1 MKAFGLLITLA
12 LVSCDSTGNTN
23 QPEIESAV
31 GSITTPKQSASDTLL
46 HFKNA
51 NEFRLFL
58 NTNQYDDE
66 EKIDM
71 INDFFDSISNY
82 STSELTLSFASI
94 GANVKWDVDLISQF
108 KHNMQKAI
116 INDPNLLI
124 RISESLNKDEL
135 ERFAKFYFGNVIWN
149 DEFPSELYY
158 LKANNSQSFKV
169 FIDTFYERYQV
180 MSSRILN
187 TSYIVA
193 DKDGNTNIRELPS
206 SNSKR
211 VGKFNNG
218 SKVTALWI
226 EGDWL
231 FVHNQSNVGYVHV
244 SNLNAADSAINRLQS
259 DDNFNKV
266 ILEKKADLDMDGDS
280 DFISV
285 VKPKEQD
292 DRNFDVKLSIHRTI
306 NGKISLWQ
314 QNVLMLKD
322 PINGCMMDGLEGIS
336 ASSGKFTIEYT
347 SCYDNRYAK
356 RFVSFSYDPQS
367 DDFKVTKNII
377 SFFNSESNDMNQTFN
392 CEDNGYLFSSY
403 NDDCKWL

>member
-1 MKAFGLLITLA
+1 MKAFVLLITLA

-23 QPEIESAV
+23 QPETKSSV
-31 GSITTPKQSASDTLL
+31 GSITTPKQSASDTPL

-58 NTNQYDDE
+58 DTNQYGDE

-71 INDFFDSISNY
+71 INDFFDSISDY

-124 RISESLNKDEL
+124 SISESLNKDEL

-169 FIDTFYERYQV
+169 FIDTFYERYQA

-231 FVHNQSNVGYVHV
+231 FVHNKSNIGYVHV
-244 SNLNAADSAINRLQS
+244 SSLNAADSAINRLKS

-266 ILEKKADLDMDGDS
+266 ILEKEADLDMDGDS

-292 DRNFDVKLSIHRTI
+292 DRNFDLEISVYRMVNKEV
-306 NGKISLWQ
+306 SLWQ
-314 QNVLMLKD
+314 QNTLMFKD
-322 PINGCMMDGLEGIS
+322 PLNGCMMDGLEDIS
-336 ASSGKFTIEYT
+336 TSSGKFTLEYT
-347 SCYDNRYAK
+347 SCYDNKYAK
-356 RFVSFSYDPQS
+356 RFVSFSYSPQS

-377 SFFNSESNDMNQTFN
+377 SFFNSESNEMNQTFN
-392 CEDNGYLFSSY
+392 CKDDRYLFSTY
-403 NDDCKWL
+403 NDDCDWL